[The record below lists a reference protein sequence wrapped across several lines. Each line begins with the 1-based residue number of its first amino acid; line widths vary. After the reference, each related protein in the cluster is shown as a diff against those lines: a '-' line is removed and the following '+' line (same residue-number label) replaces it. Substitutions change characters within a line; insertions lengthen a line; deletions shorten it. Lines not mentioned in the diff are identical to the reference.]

1 MFVDC
6 PDGEDEKNCAGTP
19 TVTKNITNTC
29 ADYEF
34 VCRDRHFCVH
44 HAWTCDGDR
53 DCPDGTDEDEEL
65 CGKKKSCSEE
75 EFSCGSGECL
85 ASHQKCDGRADC
97 EDHSDEEDCGEY

>member
-1 MFVDC
+1 M
-6 PDGEDEKNCAGTP
+6 
-19 TVTKNITNTC
+19 TKNITNTC

-34 VCRDRHFCVH
+34 VCRDHHFCVH